1 MIQLNRTYAG
11 QHEVTSD
18 DTRLNPVVFKFR
30 KAVDHHFMNLKT
42 VDEYA
47 NLLHISPGHLN
58 KICKL
63 HLNKN
68 ASSLIKERIFLEAK
82 RLILYSGK
90 TITEVAYELNYTD
103 SSNFSRFFSSL
114 QKESPEEFRERLA
127 K

>member
-1 MIQLNRTYAG
+1 MK
-11 QHEVTSD
+11 QHGAVSG
-18 DTRLNPVVFKFR
+18 DTWLNPVFFKFR
-30 KAVDHHFMNLKT
+30 KAVDQHFMNLKT

-58 KICKL
+58 KIYKQ

-68 ASSLIKERIFLEAK
+68 ASSLIKERIILEAK

-90 TITEVAYELNYTD
+90 TITEIAYELNYTD

-114 QKESPEEFRERLA
+114 QK
-127 K
+127 